1 MSGLCRDSGT
11 LACFVQC
18 EAAGL
23 LVPEER
29 AGWQVGETSICP
41 RWEAIVSVCLS
52 EFLCFAH
59 LEHTVSL

>member
-29 AGWQVGETSICP
+29 AGWQVGEASICP
-41 RWEAIVSVCLS
+41 RWEALVSVCLS
-52 EFLCFAH
+52 
-59 LEHTVSL
+59 V